1 MTTDTANLTCGLCGS
16 PADPELVELAEA
28 FPRTV
33 RADRCASCATQE
45 REHAAGERREAAATQ
60 DLERRLAKVAAII
73 PPELARTSMAHPDFA
88 AGIWIRL
95 ESWTPAEVSW
105 LGVTGPP
112 GTGKTRCLALL
123 AKKLILAGIAV
134 KWVPAVTLQERI
146 EELARPKT
154 APAARAFLAACK
166 SVAVLVIDDLGK
178 QGWGAEFETR
188 LFAIIDH
195 RKTWDLPVLW
205 TSNTSLRELAASG
218 LLTKE
223 RGLPLLARIHEASRI
238 LTP

>member
-1 MTTDTANLTCGLCGS
+1 MIADPANLSCGLCGA
-16 PADPELVELAEA
+16 PADPELVELAAA

-33 RADRCASCATQE
+33 KADRCASCANQE
-45 REHAAGERREAAATQ
+45 RENAAGERREAVAAQ
-60 DLERRLAKVAAII
+60 DHERRLAKVASII
-73 PPELARTSMAHPDFA
+73 PPELARTSMSHPDFN
-88 AGIWIRL
+88 AGLWLQI
-95 ESWTPAEVSW
+95 ETWTPAEVSW
-105 LGVTGPP
+105 LAITGPP

-123 AKKLILAGIAV
+123 AKKLILSGIAV

-146 EELARPKT
+146 EELARAKT

-178 QGWGAEFETR
+178 QGWGAEIETR
-188 LFAIIDH
+188 LFSIIDH

-238 LTP
+238 LNP